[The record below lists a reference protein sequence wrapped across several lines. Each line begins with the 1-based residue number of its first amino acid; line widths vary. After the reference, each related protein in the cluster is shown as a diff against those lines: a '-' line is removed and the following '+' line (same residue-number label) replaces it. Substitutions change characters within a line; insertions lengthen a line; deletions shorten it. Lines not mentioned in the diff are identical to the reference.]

1 MWRRLSA
8 FLISPLVGA
17 AVFSLVMTI
26 RLTPGRIA
34 DFPIEHYGV
43 FLSNWLSGTI
53 LTALWMYFFTF
64 LLVGPA
70 YLWLIY
76 KKRFSLKS
84 MLVVG
89 VGTAVIPFLLYGLAS
104 GGLNTLAPAIVGLV
118 GLVGLLSGFFFFMVH
133 GRVTSER

>member
-1 MWRRLSA
+1 
-8 FLISPLVGA
+8 
-17 AVFSLVMTI
+17 
-26 RLTPGRIA
+26 
-34 DFPIEHYGV
+34 
-43 FLSNWLSGTI
+43 
-53 LTALWMYFFTF
+53 MYFFTF